1 VVRRV
6 KEVNIELCNLL
17 RLSKLC
23 LNLNF
28 LQNMTVLLGLLK

>member
-1 VVRRV
+1 
-6 KEVNIELCNLL
+6 L

-23 LNLNF
+23 LNHNF